1 MWHIRVQAWLVIFVI
16 ELSLMHYLYI
26 IMHDI
31 SIKQQLYNI
40 KKIESYFN
48 DEYFKNSSLTYAP
61 VRSKWGRI
69 SFDATVVKSLE
80 AVWVRKV
87 WF

>member
-1 MWHIRVQAWLVIFVI
+1 
-16 ELSLMHYLYI
+16 
-26 IMHDI
+26 MHDI
-31 SIKQQLYNI
+31 SINQQLYNI
-40 KKIESYFN
+40 KKVVSYFN
-48 DEYFKNSSLTYAP
+48 DEYFKNSSLIYAP

-69 SFDATVVKSLE
+69 SFDATVAKTME